1 MDVARQ
7 QNALHI
13 AASTNCT
20 NTNVINFILGNV
32 PSGSINMKNRWGN
45 TPLDM
50 AKLFNSNINAV
61 EILKSNGGK
70 TKEEINEDSDSEC
83 SKDSHMTTAYVTL
96 DIKLQ
101 WAAALISSLVNNWQ
115 KCVQKFTCSL

>member
-1 MDVARQ
+1 MTTVDVARQ

-83 SKDSHMTTAYVTL
+83 SKDSHYNSICYFRHQITMGSCPH
-96 DIKLQ
+96 I
-101 WAAALISSLVNNWQ
+101 I
-115 KCVQKFTCSL
+115 TCK